1 MMVVVVIV
9 FEGISLLFQS
19 QKKLI
24 IAYCVYMQSDN
35 CWGQVNIVQFLDFD
49 CERSSSSSQ
58 KILTEVFFY
67 IL

>member
-1 MMVVVVIV
+1 MVVVVIV

-35 CWGQVNIVQFLDFD
+35 C
-49 CERSSSSSQ
+49 
-58 KILTEVFFY
+58 
-67 IL
+67 